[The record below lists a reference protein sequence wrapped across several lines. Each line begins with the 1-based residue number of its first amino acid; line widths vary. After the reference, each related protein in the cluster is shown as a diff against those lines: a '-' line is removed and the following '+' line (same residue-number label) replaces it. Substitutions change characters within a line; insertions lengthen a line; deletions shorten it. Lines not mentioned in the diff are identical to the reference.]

1 MAATGN
7 KIYLRK
13 VGSSAGKVAAKPA
26 TFSELLAVATRKLDL
41 AAPATRIFSTNG
53 DEYEADDYGLIEKD
67 EILYIS
73 CGSDFVPPAAT
84 QAASSVV
91 APIAAPVALSAV
103 QNPVIAVPVT
113 SATSSMPAPEL
124 EPVQV
129 DLDQA
134 TLEQPVDA
142 SQSGGGSSS
151 GGGGASSSSRGGA
164 ASLQPSPSLSSDQV
178 VAQQIMALRAEDAD
192 EGIARCF
199 AFSAPEQRAITP
211 QLSQYA
217 AMLRGPDYR
226 ILLTSRQA
234 FASELPPPKMPGEDA
249 PGEDEAASPKRARY
263 ALLFTSTTPSSEQ
276 AGGNGGSAGSSSSAG
291 SGASS
296 SAGSGASSSG
306 SGGSSA
312 GSGGGSGSSGDGGG
326 SSALPERAGGGNE
339 AAPPAIRFFAFRWEL
354 SLQSGGE
361 HDGCWLTNAIQFL
374 GETPA
379 GASPESYLSS
389 VPYLLPK
396 KLKQFMV

>member
-1 MAATGN
+1 MITRRSEARGAEHLDASLDAAAGARDGGRRRRRLVCSSSFPSSHETAKAERSVNLVLPSRTVMAATGN

-142 SQSGGGSSS
+142 
-151 GGGGASSSSRGGA
+151 AKAAVAAAAAAAVPAHHRGGA
-164 ASLQPSPSLSSDQV
+164 ASLQPSPRSSRSGR
-178 VAQQIMALRAEDAD
+178 RAANH
-192 EGIARCF
+192 GAAR
-199 AFSAPEQRAITP
+199 
-211 QLSQYA
+211 
-217 AMLRGPDYR
+217 
-226 ILLTSRQA
+226 
-234 FASELPPPKMPGEDA
+234 
-249 PGEDEAASPKRARY
+249 
-263 ALLFTSTTPSSEQ
+263 
-276 AGGNGGSAGSSSSAG
+276 
-291 SGASS
+291 
-296 SAGSGASSSG
+296 
-306 SGGSSA
+306 
-312 GSGGGSGSSGDGGG
+312 
-326 SSALPERAGGGNE
+326 
-339 AAPPAIRFFAFRWEL
+339 
-354 SLQSGGE
+354 
-361 HDGCWLTNAIQFL
+361 
-374 GETPA
+374 
-379 GASPESYLSS
+379 
-389 VPYLLPK
+389 
-396 KLKQFMV
+396 